1 MLPTDDKSSMRMSAT
16 DVKKAPFL
24 RVAAVASLAL
34 VVLGPLAAASPG
46 DLFEADF
53 SSGIIYKF
61 DPSGVRKVFASGL
74 HDPEGM
80 AHDVDG
86 NFYVSETGT
95 GVINKF
101 TPDGTRST
109 FAAGLNGPASLV
121 FDDSGNLFDAD
132 FFGNVIYEFA
142 PDGTRTTFATGLNG
156 PANLIFNSLGEL
168 FVADFQSG
176 NVYKFTAGGTRTTF
190 ASGTGNPHGLAFDAL
205 GNLFVAN
212 FTGGTILKF
221 TPGGTRTTFA
231 SGLNGPHGI
240 AFNSTGDLFTADYN
254 SGAIFHFTPSG
265 MRSTF
270 ATGLANPANLQ
281 FEPPRDVTTANNL
294 LNLST
299 RAFVGTDP
307 GVLIGG
313 FILQGTASSTMV
325 IRAIGPSLIAR
336 GVSDALEDPFLEVYD
351 SAGTLLFSNDNW
363 QTGPDA
369 ASIQAAGLA
378 PDSAL
383 EAAVRV
389 TLPAGAYTAIVRG
402 VGGTQPE
409 ITGVGLV
416 ELYDLQLSDN
426 RAVNISTRGNVL
438 SGDGVMIAGCIIGGS
453 QAKELVF
460 RGLGPSLED
469 HGVSDAVGNPQ
480 LQVVSAEGVVLAA
493 NDDWEDGADAAA
505 IAGSGLGPES
515 PLEAAIR
522 AILAPGNYT
531 AIESPAPQDSGIGL
545 IEVYD
550 LTPFAKALE

>member
-1 MLPTDDKSSMRMSAT
+1 MKRSPVFTSVT
-16 DVKKAPFL
+16 DVRKVPFFL
-24 RVAAVASLAL
+24 VAAAASLAL
-34 VVLGPLAAASPG
+34 VILGPLAAASPG

-80 AHDVDG
+80 THDTNG

-101 TPDGTRST
+101 TPDGTRITLAS
-109 FAAGLNGPASLV
+109 GLNGPASLV

-132 FFGNVIYEFA
+132 FFGNVIYKFA
-142 PDGTRTTFATGLNG
+142 PDGARTTFATGLDG
-156 PANLIFNSLGEL
+156 PANLVFNSSNEL

-176 NVYKFTAGGTRTTF
+176 KIYKFTPGGTRTTF
-190 ASGTGNPHGLAFDAL
+190 ASATGNPHGLAFDAA
-205 GNLFVAN
+205 GNLFVAD
-212 FTGGTILKF
+212 FLGGTILKF

-240 AFNSTGDLFTADYN
+240 AFNPTGDLFTADYN
-254 SGAIFHFTPSG
+254 SGTIFRFAPSG
-265 MRSTF
+265 ARSTF

-281 FEPPRDVTTANNL
+281 FEPARDLTTANNL

-299 RAFVGTDP
+299 RAFVGTDT

-313 FILQGTASSTMV
+313 FILQGSVSTTMV
-325 IRAIGPSLIAR
+325 MRAIGPSLGVF
-336 GVSDALEDPFLEVYD
+336 GVSDALEDPSIEVYD

-378 PDSAL
+378 PDNPL

-402 VGGTQPE
+402 AGN
-409 ITGVGLV
+409 TGVGLV
-416 ELYDLQLSDN
+416 ELFDLQLSEN
-426 RAVNISTRGNVL
+426 RAANISTRGNVL
-438 SGDGVMIAGCIIGGS
+438 PGDNVMIAGCIIGGTDT
-453 QAKELVF
+453 KELIL
-460 RGLGPSLED
+460 RALGPSLQD
-469 HGVSDAVGNPQ
+469 RGVNDAVANPQ
-480 LQVVSAEGVVLAA
+480 LQLVNADGIVLAA
-493 NDDWEDGADAAA
+493 NDDWEEGADAAT
-505 IAGSGLGPES
+505 IASSGLGPES

-522 AILAPGNYT
+522 AVLSPGLYT
-531 AIESPAPQDSGIGL
+531 AIASPAPQDSGIGL

-550 LTPFAKALE
+550 LTPFANARD

>member
-1 MLPTDDKSSMRMSAT
+1 MLVT
-16 DVKKAPFL
+16 DVRKARFFV
-24 RVAAVASLAL
+24 VATAASLMAAAL
-34 VVLGPLAAASPG
+34 SPLAEANPG

-53 SSGIIYKF
+53 SSGIIYRF

-80 AHDVDG
+80 THDADG

-109 FAAGLNGPASLV
+109 FASGLNGPASLV
-121 FDDSGNLFDAD
+121 FDADGNLFDAD
-132 FFGNVIYEFA
+132 FFGNVIYKFA

-168 FVADFQSG
+168 FVADFHSG
-176 NVYKFTAGGTRTTF
+176 SVYKFTAGGTRTTF
-190 ASGTGNPHGLAFDAL
+190 ASGTGNPHGLAFDTL
-205 GNLFVAN
+205 GNLFVAD
-212 FTGGTILKF
+212 FVGGTILKF
-221 TPGGTRTTFA
+221 TSGGSRSTFA
-231 SGLNGPHGI
+231 TGLNGPHGI
-240 AFNSTGDLFTADYN
+240 AFNGTGDLFTADYN
-254 SGAIFHFTPSG
+254 SGAIFRFTPSG

-270 ATGLANPANLQ
+270 ATGLSNPANLQ

-299 RAFVGTDP
+299 RAFVGTDN

-313 FILQGTASSTMV
+313 FILQGPASSTMV
-325 IRAIGPSLIAR
+325 IRAIGPSLAAR
-336 GVSDALEDPFLEVYD
+336 GVSDALEDPFLEVFD

-378 PDSAL
+378 PESLL

-402 VGGTQPE
+402 VGDPTPVGGFQPGL
-409 ITGVGLV
+409 TGVGLV

-426 RAVNISTRGNVL
+426 RAANISTRGNVL
-438 SGDGVMIAGCIIGGS
+438 SGDGVMIAGCIIGGTET
-453 QAKELVF
+453 KELIF
-460 RGLGPSLED
+460 RALGPSLQD

-480 LQVVSAEGVVLAA
+480 LQVVSAEGEVLAA

-505 IAGSGLGPES
+505 IASSGLGPES

-531 AIESPAPQDSGIGL
+531 AIESPALQDSGIGL

-550 LTPFAKALE
+550 LTPSARASK

>member
-1 MLPTDDKSSMRMSAT
+1 MLKLVA
-16 DVKKAPFL
+16 DVKKIPCF
-24 RVAAVASLAL
+24 VIAAAAILAV
-34 VVLGPLAAASPG
+34 VVLSPPAAASPG

-61 DPSGVRKVFASGL
+61 DPSGVRKVFVSGL

-80 AHDVDG
+80 THDADG

-109 FAAGLNGPASLV
+109 FASGLNGPASLV

-132 FFGNVIYEFA
+132 FFGNVIYKFA
-142 PDGTRTTFATGLNG
+142 PDGARTTFATGLDG
-156 PANLIFNSLGEL
+156 PANLIFNSLNEL

-176 NVYKFTAGGTRTTF
+176 KIYKFTSGGTRTTF
-190 ASGTGNPHGLAFDAL
+190 ASATGSPHGLAFDAT
-205 GNLFVAN
+205 GNLFVAD
-212 FTGGTILKF
+212 FLGGTILKF
-221 TPGGTRTTFA
+221 TTGGIRTTFA

-240 AFNSTGDLFTADYN
+240 AFNSSGDLFTADYN
-254 SGAIFHFTPSG
+254 SGTIFRFAPSG
-265 MRSTF
+265 TRSTF

-299 RAFVGTDP
+299 RAFVGTDT

-313 FILQGTASSTMV
+313 FILQGTVSSTMV
-325 IRAIGPSLIAR
+325 IRAIGPSLATF

-351 SAGTLLFSNDNW
+351 SAGTLLYSNDNW

-378 PDSAL
+378 PDNPL

-389 TLPAGAYTAIVRG
+389 TLPAGAYTVTVRG
-402 VGGTQPE
+402 VGDTQPG

-416 ELYDLQLSDN
+416 ELYDLQVSDN
-426 RAVNISTRGNVL
+426 RAANISTRGNIL
-438 SGDGVMIAGCIIGGS
+438 PGDSVMIAGCIIGGS
-453 QAKELVF
+453 EAKELVF
-460 RGLGPSLED
+460 RALGPSLQD
-469 HGVSDAVGNPQ
+469 FGVGDAVGNPQ
-480 LQVVSAEGVVLAA
+480 LQLINAQGVVLAA
-493 NDDWEDGADAAA
+493 NDDWEDGADAGT
-505 IAGSGLGPES
+505 IASRGLGPAS

-522 AILAPGNYT
+522 AILSPGLYT
-531 AIESPAPQDSGIGL
+531 AIGSPAPRDSGIGL

-550 LTPFAKALE
+550 LTPFASARD

>member
-1 MLPTDDKSSMRMSAT
+1 MR
-16 DVKKAPFL
+16 KPCFL
-24 RVAAVASLAL
+24 LVAAVAGLMSASLSSPAE
-34 VVLGPLAAASPG
+34 AAPG

-53 SSGIIYKF
+53 SSGIIYRF

-74 HDPEGM
+74 QGPEGM
-80 AHDVDG
+80 AHDTDG
-86 NFYVSETGT
+86 NFYVSETGN

-101 TPDGTRST
+101 TPDGTRTT
-109 FAAGLNGPASLV
+109 FASGLNGPASLV
-121 FDDSGNLFDAD
+121 FDGDGNLFDAD
-132 FFGNVIYEFA
+132 FFGNVIYKFA

-176 NVYKFTAGGTRTTF
+176 NIYKFTSGGTRTTF
-190 ASGTGNPHGLAFDAL
+190 AAGTGNPHGLAFDTL

-240 AFNSTGDLFTADYN
+240 AFNATGDLFTADYN
-254 SGAIFHFTPSG
+254 SGAIFRFTSAAT
-265 MRSTF
+265 RTTF

-281 FEPPRDVTTANNL
+281 FEPPRDFTTANNL

-299 RAFVGTDP
+299 RAFVGTET

-313 FILQGTASSTMV
+313 FILQGSASTTMV
-325 IRAIGPSLIAR
+325 IRAIGPSLSAN

-351 SAGTLLFSNDNW
+351 SAGMLLFSNDNW

-378 PDSAL
+378 PGSAL
-383 EAAVRV
+383 EAALRV
-389 TLPAGAYTAIVRG
+389 NLPSGAYTAIVRG
-402 VGGTQPE
+402 VGVTQPGM
-409 ITGVGLV
+409 TGVALV

-426 RAVNISTRGNVL
+426 RAANISTRGNVL
-438 SGDGVMIAGCIIGGS
+438 SGDGVMIAGCIIGGTE
-453 QAKELVF
+453 AKELIF
-460 RGLGPSLED
+460 RALGPSLQD
-469 HGVSDAVGNPQ
+469 RGVGDAVGNPQ
-480 LQVVSAEGVVLAA
+480 LQVISGEGVVIAS
-493 NDDWEDGADAAA
+493 NDDWEEGADADI
-505 IAGSGLGPES
+505 IASSGLAPES

-550 LTPFAKALE
+550 LTPFATAVE